1 MLWTTTQQF
10 HPWPFEKEIDLES
23 AIAEIQHDLFARS
36 RVYLEVKKLI
46 GQFGRTQNIACGAA
60 RKAKKGGGWAGIR
73 AIIVVVAL
81 AAVLAQAPQAP
92 AQTPG
97 PPEARGELVIGTK
110 VAPPFAM
117 KAEDGTWRGISI
129 DLWRRIANQ
138 THLRYRFQETTL
150 KGLTDGVAE
159 GSLDAAVAALTV
171 TGPRQRVVDFT
182 QPFYS
187 TGLGIAVASDGGII
201 WWQIIRNVFSLGFI
215 RAAAVLFAISLSV
228 GVVLWL
234 IEHRHNEHFGAHQ
247 RGLGASVWW
256 SAAAM
261 TQAGGAAGE
270 KVPMTLPGRLLA
282 MAWMVTSVIVFASF
296 TAALTSQ
303 LTLKHLRGTVNG
315 EADLR
320 YVRVGAVAGTETTEY
335 LSHERIAYQVLADTE
350 AGLTALQKGRID
362 ALVYDRPLLLWLVNE
377 RFSGSLRV
385 LDGTFD
391 PQVYAIALPQGSE
404 LRMPINLALLDAIRS
419 DWWRETLF
427 AYLGPS

>member
-1 MLWTTTQQF
+1 MSLLFKRHMTSEPGQQ
-10 HPWPFEKEIDLES
+10 S
-23 AIAEIQHDLFARS
+23 ARVPDKRKRGTPPPSVGAS
-36 RVYLEVKKLI
+36 RLRCSRE
-46 GQFGRTQNIACGAA
+46 GQEAGRL
-60 RKAKKGGGWAGIR
+60 AGIC
-73 AIIVVVAL
+73 ANILAVAL
-81 AAVLAQAPQAP
+81 AAVLAQAPQARGEIP
-92 AQTPG
+92 V
-97 PPEARGELVIGTK
+97 PPEARELVIGTK

-129 DLWRRIANQ
+129 DLWRRIANRI
-138 THLRYRFQETTL
+138 HLRYRFQETTL

-171 TGPRQRVVDFT
+171 TGPRHRVVDFT

-187 TGLGIAVASDGGII
+187 TGLGIAVASDAGIT
-201 WWQIIRNVFSLGFI
+201 WWPIIRNVFSLGLF
-215 RAAAVLFAISLSV
+215 RAAAVLFAASLSI

-234 IEHRHNEHFGAHQ
+234 IEHRHNEHFGAHR

-261 TQAGGAAGE
+261 TQIGGAAAGE
-270 KVPMTLPGRLLA
+270 KVPKTLPGRLLA
-282 MAWMVTSVIVFASF
+282 MVWMVTSVIVFASL

-303 LTLKHLRGTVNG
+303 LTLRHLRGPVNG

-320 YVRVGAVAGTETTEY
+320 YVRVAAIAGTETTEY
-335 LSHERIAYQVLADTE
+335 LARERISYQVFADAE
-350 AGLTALQKGRID
+350 AGLMALQKGRID

-385 LDGTFD
+385 LNGTFD
-391 PQVYAIALPQGSE
+391 PQVYAIALPRGSE
-404 LRMPINLALLDAIRS
+404 LRMAINLALLDTVQS

-427 AYLGPS
+427 TYLGPS